1 MVAGGYNSKN
11 FVLDSVEFL
20 DLGTSLDN
28 ISFGNLRWRN
38 LPELKQPRSSSLI
51 LINDRK
57 YVHAV
62 GGDLKN
68 KDSVESFDKTKSR
81 WIPRNYKTKRRRA
94 FSTVVSN
101 IKSKNI
107 QC

>member
-51 LINDRK
+51 LINDRCDI
-57 YVHAV
+57 YVLITTLFSMIFQKICACCWWRSQKQRL
-62 GGDLKN
+62 GGEL
-68 KDSVESFDKTKSR
+68 
-81 WIPRNYKTKRRRA
+81 
-94 FSTVVSN
+94 
-101 IKSKNI
+101 
-107 QC
+107 